1 MTKKVSMV
9 KKFIRTAIATAAILA
24 LSGCATSPKEFDFTP
39 KAVNESDSFAMQVLK
54 SSYNPGLLF
63 DMKDTEL
70 PEDSYQ
76 NVLDYGT
83 SSAIGLMAG
92 GALGALKG
100 LGWAALFNASSHP
113 HLDYIHYIA
122 YVPADDI
129 DITDYDAIN
138 SYIKKNYLY
147 PALESYVASDEN
159 KKLER
164 PVEILDY
171 ANGDFQIKG
180 DACYALPYETHDN
193 DTCQMFWNQNTLS
206 IRYATAE
213 TGLPFTPS
221 VKANRYIVARIVDL
235 RLRSSVLLKH
245 IKTDMMYAFVPG
257 LGYRTEHLSQLTDNI
272 IFEDTPSI
280 IGKDASINFFI
291 TKKK

>member
-1 MTKKVSMV
+1 MI
-9 KKFIRTAIATAAILA
+9 KFLRATIASATILA
-24 LSGCATSPKEFDFTP
+24 LSGCATSPKEIDLTP
-39 KAVNESDSFAMQVLK
+39 KAVNASDSFAMQVLK
-54 SSYNPGLLF
+54 SSYNPGLVF

-70 PEDSYQ
+70 PEDAYQ

-83 SSAIGLMAG
+83 SSTIGLMAG

-100 LGWAALFNASSHP
+100 LGWAALFNSSSHP

-147 PALESYVASDEN
+147 PALESYVASEEN

-171 ANGDFQIKG
+171 ANGEFNIKG
-180 DACYALPYETHDN
+180 EACYPLQYGTPNYES
-193 DTCQMFWNQNTLS
+193 CQIFWNQNTFS

-213 TGLPFTPS
+213 TGLPFKPS

-235 RLRSSVLLKH
+235 RLGSSILLKH
-245 IKTDMMYAFVPG
+245 IKTDMMYAFVPA
-257 LGYRTEHLSQLTDNI
+257 LSYRAEHLSRLTKNI
-272 IFEDTPSI
+272 VFEDTPSI
-280 IGKDASINFFI
+280 IGKDASVNFFV

>member
-1 MTKKVSMV
+1 MIKLL
-9 KKFIRTAIATAAILA
+9 RTTIASAAILA
-24 LSGCATSPKEFDFTP
+24 LSGCATSPKEYDFTP
-39 KAVNESDSFAMQVLK
+39 KAVNASDSFAMQVLK

-70 PEDSYQ
+70 PEDAYQ

-83 SSAIGLMAG
+83 SSAVGLVAG

-100 LGWAALFNASSHP
+100 LGWAALFNAPSHP

-171 ANGDFQIKG
+171 ANGEFNIKG
-180 DACYALPYETHDN
+180 EACYALQYGTPNYES
-193 DTCQMFWNQNTLS
+193 CQLFWNQNTLS

-213 TGLPFTPS
+213 TGLPFKPS

-235 RLRSSVLLKH
+235 RLGSSILLKH
-245 IKTDMMYAFVPG
+245 IKTDMMYAFVPA
-257 LGYRTEHLSQLTDNI
+257 LSYRAEHLSRLTKNI
-272 IFEDTPSI
+272 VFEDTPSI
-280 IGKDASINFFI
+280 IGKDASVNFFV

>member
-9 KKFIRTAIATAAILA
+9 KKFIRTAITTAAILA
-24 LSGCATSPKEFDFTP
+24 LSGCATNPKEFDFTP

-70 PEDSYQ
+70 PEDAYQ

-100 LGWAALFNASSHP
+100 LGWAALFNTSSHP

-171 ANGDFQIKG
+171 ANGEFNIKG
-180 DACYALPYETHDN
+180 EACYALQYGTPNYES
-193 DTCQMFWNQNTLS
+193 CQLFWNQNTLS

-213 TGLPFTPS
+213 TGLPFKPS

-235 RLRSSVLLKH
+235 RLGSSILLKH
-245 IKTDMMYAFVPG
+245 IKTDMMYAFVPA
-257 LGYRTEHLSQLTDNI
+257 LSYRAEHLSRLTENI
-272 IFEDTPSI
+272 VFEDTPSI
-280 IGKDASINFFI
+280 IGKDAGINFFV